1 VNDRDLTIAC
11 ALEGHVPL
19 RIDAPADWADVLRR
33 ANVVASNGA
42 VPQLRVRRP
51 RASRAR
57 RRFAIALA
65 AVLTV
70 ALVAVLGVGAAQGWW
85 FFKRG
90 ATVPYNVFSAVDGRV
105 VGWAPTGHDWFAVY
119 VDRRGSDWCHLQG
132 TSWRMALVETTQLP
146 VRVVAD
152 RRIGGAMCGN
162 ELSWVRS
169 GRFSDGQHR
178 EVAFMLWATPSLGAV
193 TSIYRIDGN
202 RFRLLARIP
211 GDNVTLGKGTVT
223 VRWENPSRSPHG
235 ELKDVYRFT
244 NGRYRLQ
251 P

>member
-1 VNDRDLTIAC
+1 VNERDLTIAL
-11 ALEGHVPL
+11 ALEAHVPL
-19 RIDAPADWADVLRR
+19 RIDAPGDWGDVLRR
-33 ANVVASNGA
+33 ANVVVSNGS
-42 VPQLRVRRP
+42 VPTLSVRRRP
-51 RASRAR
+51 AKR
-57 RRFAIALA
+57 RKARFAIVLA
-65 AVLTV
+65 AVVAT
-70 ALVAVLGVGAAQGWW
+70 ALVAVLSVGAAQRWW
-85 FFKRG
+85 FFKSG
-90 ATVPYNVFSAVDGRV
+90 ATVPTNVFGAVNGRV

-132 TSWRMALVETTQLP
+132 TSWRMALVETKQLP

-178 EVAFMLWATPSLGAV
+178 EVAFMLWASPSLGAV

-202 RFRLLARIP
+202 TFRLLAQIP
-211 GDNVTLGKGTVT
+211 GDKVTLGKGTVT
-223 VRWENPSRSPHG
+223 VRWESPSRSPHG
-235 ELKDVYRFT
+235 ELNDVYRFV